1 MKRAAGFLAALTLSA
16 CAAVPDAPPQTR
28 LKPADLAVIS
38 GTGWTGTL
46 TYRDYSPPYGDVTIS
61 AELTATET
69 PDGLMLSYIYP
80 KESQANSEG
89 PFALTEDGT
98 VLDGARITK
107 LTRTDGGLT
116 VTTEE
121 ACEDDSKPATCLHDY
136 GFSPRT
142 FTAAKRVRFAGDP
155 ETFQRNVYRFTRP

>member
-16 CAAVPDAPPQTR
+16 CAAVAEAPPQTR

-46 TYRDYSPPYGDVTIS
+46 TYRDYSPPYGEVTIS
-61 AELTATET
+61 AELAATET
-69 PDGLMLSYIYP
+69 PDGLNLSYLYP
-80 KESQANSEG
+80 KEPQANSEG
-89 PFALTEDGT
+89 LFALTEDGA
-98 VLDGARITK
+98 VLDGGRITS
-107 LTRTDGGLT
+107 LSRTEDGLM

-121 ACEDDSKPATCLHDY
+121 ACEDDNTPATCVRDY
-136 GFSPRT
+136 SFSTRA

-155 ETFQRNVYRFTRP
+155 ETFLRNVYRFTRP